1 MMAGQPDVY
10 QRIVRRITWF
20 ILVLGLLGAV
30 VLGLAKG
37 LRFGVGFLLGAS
49 LSYVSFWRWK
59 HVVDALAGQPKR
71 SSIWLWLLRFAVLIA
86 AGYAIV
92 NYLEVKPVTVFL
104 GLLVSAAAVL
114 VSVIYELIHAR
125 T

>member
-1 MMAGQPDVY
+1 MIAGEADVY
-10 QRIVRRITWF
+10 QRIVRRITRF
-20 ILVLGLLGAV
+20 ILVFGMLGAI
-30 VLGLAKG
+30 VLGVTKG
-37 LRFGVGFLLGAS
+37 IGFGVGFLLGAS

-59 HVVDALAGQPKR
+59 KVVDALGGQPER
-71 SSIWLWLLRFAVLIA
+71 RSIWLWLLRFAVLIA

-92 NYLEVKPVTVFL
+92 NYLEVTPAAVFL

-114 VSVIYELIHAR
+114 VSVIYELIYAR